1 MRRVGATQP
10 VLVNVRILAATSR
23 DLEAMVRDGRFPDL
37 FYRLNVVPVRLPLLR
52 ERREDIPLL
61 AEHFLG
67 QAAQRQGRPV
77 RLSPEALERLL
88 RYPWP
93 GNVRELENAMEHAAI
108 LARGELVTPEELP
121 APIAAGLARGT
132 AQDLPNAERL
142 AGVEKAHILQVL
154 DRAGGHSG
162 RAAEALGISR
172 STLWR
177 KLREYGIEGHTAL
190 S

>member
-1 MRRVGATQP
+1 MRRVGANQP

-23 DLEAMVRDGRFPDL
+23 DLKAMVQDVRFREDL
-37 FYRLNVVPVRLPLLR
+37 FYRLNVVPVCLPPLR
-52 ERREDIPLL
+52 ERREEIPPL

-121 APIAAGLARGT
+121 APIAAGIPLGP
-132 AQDLPNAERL
+132 AQALPTAERL
-142 AGVEKAHILQVL
+142 AEVEKAHILQVL
-154 DRAGGHSG
+154 ERVGGHSG

-177 KLREYGIEGHTAL
+177 KLREYGIEG
-190 S
+190 SGG